1 MDLLGALED
10 GGGVTP
16 RRLSIS
22 VPGGELCLKMALRME
37 PRDPELQL

>member
-1 MDLLGALED
+1 M

-16 RRLSIS
+16 RQQRIS

-37 PRDPELQL
+37 PMAPEPWL